1 MQGQNAHLITGM
13 ESDYLFYIH
22 HGLPLEIALQVEVAH
37 SHLTKV
43 TRMIFVQVGPV
54 VMLTTGKTTLGVSV
68 SSGLRS
74 SFSATYTSGMLAMFA
89 YASMSSTDMSS
100 VLSSL
105 AQVSRMLAT
114 TGRAVGAESQ
124 KFSV

>member
-1 MQGQNAHLITGM
+1 MQGQNARLITGI
-13 ESDYLFYIH
+13 ESDYLFYVYY
-22 HGLPLEIALQVEVAH
+22 GLPLEITLQVEVAH

-68 SSGLRS
+68 SSWLRS

-105 AQVSRMLAT
+105 AQVNRH
-114 TGRAVGAESQ
+114 VGNDG
-124 KFSV
+124 VCCWC